1 MCFFWLSFMTHLF
14 TGASDHGLD
23 DKGRLT
29 LPSRILESLAQ
40 KDWRFFLTVSMDA
53 CLLLHDVRSWE
64 ALVQRIGAG
73 VHGTPAHRNLARRFL
88 GSAEEVTPDAARRIR
103 IPDPLLEYAGLSPSQ
118 PVRLL
123 GMGNV
128 CEIWAPS
135 ALGQVLKRPD
145 PEEEQLF
152 SSLIDPRT
160 PSTPT
165 GA

>member
-1 MCFFWLSFMTHLF
+1 MTHMF

-29 LPSRILESLAQ
+29 LPSRLLESIAQ
-40 KDWRFFLTVSMDA
+40 KDWRFFLTVSMDK
-53 CLLLHDVRSWE
+53 CLLLHDVRSWQ
-64 ALVQRIGAG
+64 ALVDRIGAG
-73 VHGTPAHRNLARRFL
+73 VHGSAAHRNLARRFL

-103 IPDPLLEYAGLSPSQ
+103 IPEPLLDYAGLAPSQ

-135 ALGQVLKRPD
+135 ALGGVLNAPT

-160 PSTPT
+160 PSAPT
-165 GA
+165 VA

>member
-1 MCFFWLSFMTHLF
+1 MTHLF

-29 LPSRILESLAQ
+29 LPSRILESIAQ
-40 KDWRFFLTVSMDA
+40 KDWRFFLTVSMDK
-53 CLLLHDVRSWE
+53 CLLLHDAHSWQ
-64 ALVQRIGAG
+64 ALVDRIGTG
-73 VHGTPAHRNLARRFL
+73 VHGSPAHRNLARRFL

-103 IPDPLLEYAGLSPSQ
+103 IPDPLLDYAGLAPSQ

-135 ALGQVLKRPD
+135 ALNGVLTEPTA
-145 PEEEQLF
+145 EEQQLF

-160 PSTPT
+160 PSTPI